1 VPFYHVYFIDRADH
15 PSRLPEVV
23 ECANDQ
29 EAMQK
34 ARQFVDGQDVE
45 LWDGPR
51 FIARFARDSN
61 PTKYEKPSARLH
73 GS

>member
-1 VPFYHVYFIDRADH
+1 MPFYHVYFIDRDY

-29 EAMQK
+29 EAMERAQ
-34 ARQFVDGQDVE
+34 QLVDGQDVE

-51 FIARFARDSN
+51 FVAGFARGSN
-61 PTKYEKPSARLH
+61 PFKI
-73 GS
+73 